1 MDFSLSDEQQLIRET
16 AREFADREIAPG
28 ARDRDREERFDLDL
42 VHRIGAM
49 GYIGATVSED
59 LGGAGLDYLSY
70 GLILEELGRV
80 DSSARTVVSV
90 GTSLTTAPIARWGSA
105 EQLALLPRLCRGEG
119 LACFGL
125 TEPDTGSDAGALRTK
140 AVADGDGWRI
150 SGQKMWIS
158 LASHAEQ
165 ALIFARTGEDP
176 GHRGV
181 TCFLV
186 PTDREGFSTQRIHG
200 KHGLRASD
208 VSEVF
213 LDEVEVGPEHVLG
226 EVGRGFRVAMS
237 ALESGRFS
245 VAAGCV
251 GICQAALEQALSY
264 AAERQQFGRSIASFQ
279 LVQKMLTEISVQVDA
294 ARALLWRAADAKD
307 RGLESVRETSTAKL
321 YASEA
326 AVRCA
331 GLSLQIHGGA
341 GYVDDHP
348 IERHLRDAR
357 VTTLYEGTSQ
367 VQEMI
372 IGRALTG
379 IDALAAG

>member
-1 MDFSLSDEQQLIRET
+1 MDLSLTDEQRLIRET
-16 AREFADREIAPG
+16 AREFALSELAPG
-28 ARDRDREERFDLDL
+28 ARDRDRAESFDLEL
-42 VHRIGAM
+42 VRRIGSM
-49 GYIGATVSED
+49 GYIGAIVDED

-90 GTSLTTAPIARWGSA
+90 GTSLVAGTIARWGSD
-105 EQLALLPRLCRGEG
+105 EQRALLPRLCSGEALG
-119 LACFGL
+119 CFGL

-140 AVADGDGWRI
+140 AVAAGDGWRI

-158 LASHAEQ
+158 LASHAEH
-165 ALIFARTGEDP
+165 ALVFARTGPDP
-176 GHRGV
+176 GPRGV

-186 PTDREGFSTQRIHG
+186 PTELAGFSTRRIKG

-208 VSEVF
+208 VAEVF

-226 EVGRGFRVAMS
+226 EVGGGFRVAMS

-245 VAAGCV
+245 VAAGCA
-251 GICQAALEQALSY
+251 GICQAALDEALAY
-264 AAERQQFGRSIASFQ
+264 AGERQQFDRPIASFQ
-279 LVQKMLTEISVQVDA
+279 LVQKMLAEISVQTDA
-294 ARALLWRAADAKD
+294 ARMLVWRSADAKD
-307 RGLESVRETSTAKL
+307 RGAENVLETSTAKL

-331 GLSLQIHGGA
+331 SLALQVHGGA

-357 VTTLYEGTSQ
+357 VTTLYEGTTQ

-372 IGRALTG
+372 VGRKLTG
-379 IDALAAG
+379 INALAA